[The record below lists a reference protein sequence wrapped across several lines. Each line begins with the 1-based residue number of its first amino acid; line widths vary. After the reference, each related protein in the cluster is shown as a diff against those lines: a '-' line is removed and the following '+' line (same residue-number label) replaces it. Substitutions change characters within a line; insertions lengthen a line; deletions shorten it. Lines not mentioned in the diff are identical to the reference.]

1 MNWFQKLLSNPF
13 LLIGLSSWFWAQLI
27 KTIIHAIVTKSID
40 FTRLIG
46 DGGMPSGHSAT
57 VSSLATAA
65 ALVYGLGSFEFAMA
79 FIFAIVVCKD
89 AMGVRLETGRQA
101 VIINDIVE
109 AFNSLASE
117 KIPEAKLKEFVGH
130 TPLQVI
136 AGILLGVVIGAAFG
150 FGLSLLFERAYTRGH
165 LIIVEQGAIVAGIRT
180 QLDVEIEHP
189 TGVSAYLVVTTVQ
202 AVFEGKLSTGVVF
215 VAYHHALA
223 VDHHAIGGQQFHI
236 EHLTHVGG
244 VQVVGA
250 NHVGF
255 VPDGVANEVTSVVGV
270 DVNLLLY
277 LLVLA
282 QTVLQRIE
290 IVGTK
295 KATTQRHP

>member
-1 MNWFQKLLSNPF
+1 MNWFQELLSNPF

-79 FIFAIVVCKD
+79 FIFAIVV
-89 AMGVRLETGRQA
+89 RLETGRQA

-117 KIPEAKLKEFVGH
+117 KLPEAKLKEFVGH

-136 AGILLGVVIGAAFG
+136 AGILLGV
-150 FGLSLLFERAYTRGH
+150 
-165 LIIVEQGAIVAGIRT
+165 
-180 QLDVEIEHP
+180 
-189 TGVSAYLVVTTVQ
+189 
-202 AVFEGKLSTGVVF
+202 
-215 VAYHHALA
+215 
-223 VDHHAIGGQQFHI
+223 
-236 EHLTHVGG
+236 
-244 VQVVGA
+244 A
-250 NHVGF
+250 NTF
-255 VPDGVANEVTSVVGV
+255 IMYYCI
-270 DVNLLLY
+270 L
-277 LLVLA
+277 
-282 QTVLQRIE
+282 
-290 IVGTK
+290 
-295 KATTQRHP
+295 